1 MGRMDTN
8 SDHTHTHDT
17 TTDGA
22 DDERTELAADD
33 PRTHMAR
40 AVVTAALTM
49 DAVAPAQYDELTPCA
64 PMAVRDLLEHMVMVI
79 RRVACAGRDE
89 PLDVWPID
97 AADVGEGEWAAA
109 FRAGAHD
116 VQAAWTDDALLE
128 RPTQLPWGVF
138 SGTEVLDVYTNEL
151 TVHTWDLARA
161 TGQAPVWDDGVLATS
176 LAAIHAQ
183 LPMADRTPM
192 WEATKAMLPPE
203 VPWEDP
209 FANAVEVPDDA
220 PMIDR
225 LVAWNGRTP

>member
-1 MGRMDTN
+1 MDTN
-8 SDHTHTHDT
+8 TDT
-17 TTDGA
+17 DTSTDSHSEG
-22 DDERTELAADD
+22 DRTELAADD

-40 AVVTAALTM
+40 AVLTAALTM
-49 DAVAPAQYDELTPCA
+49 DAVTPAQYDELTPCA
-64 PMAVRDLLEHMVMVI
+64 PATVRDLLEHMVMVI
-79 RRVACAGRDE
+79 RRIACAGRGE
-89 PLDVWPID
+89 PLDVWPTD
-97 AADVGEGEWAAA
+97 AADVAEGEWASA

-116 VQAAWTDDALLE
+116 VQSAWGDDALLE

-151 TVHTWDLARA
+151 TVHTWDVARA
-161 TGQAPVWDDGVLATS
+161 TGQAPAWDDQVLATS

-209 FANAVEVPDDA
+209 FANAVEVADDA

>member
-1 MGRMDTN
+1 MDTN
-8 SDHTHTHDT
+8 TDPT
-17 TTDGA
+17 TSS
-22 DDERTELAADD
+22 TEATGLAPDD
-33 PRTHMAR
+33 PRTHMAH
-40 AVVTAALTM
+40 AVLTAALAM
-49 DAVAPAQYDELTPCA
+49 DAVAPEQYDEPTPCA

-79 RRVACAGRDE
+79 RRVACAGRGE
-89 PLDVWPID
+89 PLESWPID
-97 AADVGEGEWAAA
+97 AADVAEGDWAAA

-128 RPTQLPWGVF
+128 RPTPLPWGVF

-161 TGQAPVWDDGVLATS
+161 TGQAPDWDDQVLATS

-209 FANAVEVPDDA
+209 FANAVQVPDDA

>member
-1 MGRMDTN
+1 MDTN
-8 SDHTHTHDT
+8 SDST
-17 TTDGA
+17 TSNSDPESSTATADG
-22 DDERTELAADD
+22 RPELAVDD
-33 PRTHMAR
+33 PRTQMAR
-40 AVVTAALTM
+40 AVATAARTM
-49 DAVAPAQYDELTPCA
+49 DAVTPAQYGELTPCA
-64 PMAVRDLLEHMVMVI
+64 PMDVRDLLEHMVMVI
-79 RRVACAGRDE
+79 RRVACAGRGE
-89 PLDVWPID
+89 PLDQWPTD
-97 AADVGEGEWAAA
+97 AADVAEGDWAAA

-161 TGQAPVWDDGVLATS
+161 TGQAPDWDDQVLATS

-183 LPMADRTPM
+183 LPMADRSPM

-209 FANAVEVPDDA
+209 FANAVEVADDA
-220 PMIDR
+220 PVIDR

>member
-1 MGRMDTN
+1 MDTN
-8 SDHTHTHDT
+8 SDTDT
-17 TTDGA
+17 QTDTPASA
-22 DDERTELAADD
+22 DGRTDDRTELAADD
-33 PRTHMAR
+33 PRTDMAH
-40 AVVTAALTM
+40 AVLTAALAM
-49 DAVAPAQYDELTPCA
+49 DAVTPEQYDEPTPCP
-64 PMAVRDLLEHMVMVI
+64 PMVVRDLLEHMVMVI
-79 RRVACAGRDE
+79 RRVACAGRGE
-89 PLDVWPID
+89 SLDSWPID
-97 AADVGEGEWAAA
+97 AADVAEGEWASA

-116 VQAAWTDDALLE
+116 VQAAWGDDALLD

-161 TGQAPVWDDGVLATS
+161 TGQAPAWDDQVLATS

-183 LPMADRTPM
+183 LPTADRTLM

-209 FANAVEVPDDA
+209 FANAVEVADDA

>member
-1 MGRMDTN
+1 METN
-8 SDHTHTHDT
+8 TNTNTDQ
-17 TTDGA
+17 TTDG
-22 DDERTELAADD
+22 RSELAADD

-40 AVVTAALTM
+40 AVATAASAM
-49 DAVAPAQYDELTPCA
+49 DAVTAEQYDEPTPCA
-64 PMAVRDLLEHMVMVI
+64 PMTVRDLQEHMVMVI
-79 RRVACAGRDE
+79 RRVACAGRGDALE
-89 PLDVWPID
+89 TWPVGAPDV
-97 AADVGEGEWAAA
+97 AEGEWAAA

-116 VQAAWTDDALLE
+116 VQAAWSEDALLD
-128 RPTQLPWGVF
+128 RPTQLPWGEF
-138 SGTEVLDVYTNEL
+138 SGSEVLDVYTNEL

-161 TGQAPVWDDGVLATS
+161 TGQTPDWDESVLATS

-209 FANAVEVPDDA
+209 FANAVEVADDA
-220 PMIDR
+220 PTIDR